1 MVSDLEVMLLDEP
14 TNHLDLA
21 GIEWLEELLRTSSFA
36 AVTVSHDR
44 YFLESTS
51 SQIVELSRVYAGGLL
66 RVKGNFSRFL
76 EEKQAYLESQSRQQ
90 ESLRNRVKTE
100 IEWLRRGPKAR
111 ATKSKARIDT
121 ANAMIGQLADM
132 DSRTAVSTAG
142 IDFDASLRKTKRLVE
157 FKGVACDVPGESEPK
172 NEKNQ
177 RLLFSGL
184 NFILTAGMKV
194 GLVGPNGS
202 GKTTLLRLLRGEIEP
217 AEGTIRRAEAL
228 RMVYFSQMR
237 ELDESLTLRRA
248 LAPEGDAVI
257 HQGRQVHVASWAARF
272 LSGGERARVLIARL
286 MLEPADVLLLDEPT
300 NDLDIPTLEILEENL
315 LDFPGALVMVTH
327 DRYLL
332 NRVASTVLGLD
343 GRGNTGRFADY
354 AQWEDWL
361 AEQDDAE
368 ADKPNRR
375 SDGSSSTQQASAE
388 PAPAQG
394 GKKKLSYL
402 EAREFAAIE
411 HLVENSDDRLAH
423 ARARVEDPQIATNA
437 AALQKALLELDAAQH
452 ENDTLYARWAEL
464 TEKSGPPASG
474 A

>member
-1 MVSDLEVMLLDEP
+1 
-14 TNHLDLA
+14 
-21 GIEWLEELLRTSSFA
+21 
-36 AVTVSHDR
+36 
-44 YFLESTS
+44 
-51 SQIVELSRVYAGGLL
+51 
-66 RVKGNFSRFL
+66 
-76 EEKQAYLESQSRQQ
+76 
-90 ESLRNRVKTE
+90 
-100 IEWLRRGPKAR
+100 
-111 ATKSKARIDT
+111 
-121 ANAMIGQLADM
+121 
-132 DSRTAVSTAG
+132 
-142 IDFDASLRKTKRLVE
+142 
-157 FKGVACDVPGESEPK
+157 
-172 NEKNQ
+172 
-177 RLLFSGL
+177 
-184 NFILTAGMKV
+184 
-194 GLVGPNGS
+194 
-202 GKTTLLRLLRGEIEP
+202 
-217 AEGTIRRAEAL
+217 
-228 RMVYFSQMR
+228 
-237 ELDESLTLRRA
+237 
-248 LAPEGDAVI
+248 
-257 HQGRQVHVASWAARF
+257 
-272 LSGGERARVLIARL
+272 
-286 MLEPADVLLLDEPT
+286 
-300 NDLDIPTLEILEENL
+300 
-315 LDFPGALVMVTH
+315 VTH

>member
-1 MVSDLEVMLLDEP
+1 
-14 TNHLDLA
+14 
-21 GIEWLEELLRTSSFA
+21 
-36 AVTVSHDR
+36 
-44 YFLESTS
+44 
-51 SQIVELSRVYAGGLL
+51 
-66 RVKGNFSRFL
+66 
-76 EEKQAYLESQSRQQ
+76 
-90 ESLRNRVKTE
+90 
-100 IEWLRRGPKAR
+100 
-111 ATKSKARIDT
+111 
-121 ANAMIGQLADM
+121 
-132 DSRTAVSTAG
+132 
-142 IDFDASLRKTKRLVE
+142 
-157 FKGVACDVPGESEPK
+157 
-172 NEKNQ
+172 
-177 RLLFSGL
+177 
-184 NFILTAGMKV
+184 
-194 GLVGPNGS
+194 
-202 GKTTLLRLLRGEIEP
+202 
-217 AEGTIRRAEAL
+217 
-228 RMVYFSQMR
+228 
-237 ELDESLTLRRA
+237 
-248 LAPEGDAVI
+248 
-257 HQGRQVHVASWAARF
+257 
-272 LSGGERARVLIARL
+272 

-315 LDFPGALVMVTH
+315 LDFPGALVLVTH

-464 TEKSGPPASG
+464 TENRRACLGKNPRHRKQRAVAAQNDDQSRRIPRHLRPLHHRSRRGVLAALLVQKRLVPALTQPPHQLG
-474 A
+474 Q